1 MQARTAVKYKEE
13 LLFWGESFVFN
24 DIEAVEYIKVN
35 LYCEG
40 DSKRKKKQDRN
51 ILQGSCVVDLLNIE
65 TNVEVEDWIN
75 FKIPRGS
82 PKIDGRTSFVS
93 KNESPVVRIKVKYDT
108 TVILPLDSYTELLE
122 YLQKNYLKL
131 TNILEPVIS
140 TKNKDFIAKTLLKIF
155 CGCGICEQFLV
166 DVIMNEVRK
175 TTDENL
181 TFRGNSLAT
190 KSVDAFM
197 KMIGLSYLRKAIGAT
212 IETIYKC
219 SVDPEID
226 PQRMISENT
235 LEENQKNILKFV
247 EDIWGTVSTSHSY
260 IPNNLKSV
268 FCKVRKECESKS
280 DTLILERVVSS
291 FFFLRF
297 ICPAILSPSL
307 FKLTQKYPNEKVARC
322 LTLVAKV
329 IQNLAN
335 FSRFGGKEQYMD
347 VFNEFVEAEIPAM
360 RNFLSAIA
368 SDNMTD
374 KSEKQNILQ
383 KKCNIEVDL
392 GKELSRIYLLL
403 SNEYTNLSKE
413 SQENLNDLKMILER
427 IQLMCHK
434 SPSAND
440 LRIRNSNIS
449 SGFSDYISYQPDMK
463 VIENSTLMNTG
474 PYEDCSLSVA
484 TEYVSGCSLV
494 TQNLTKQNSKAR
506 AVGRSEL
513 HRNKSLNQ
521 NENIP
526 KKNPRNRSISVQH
539 NIQQKVVSPKRSVP
553 EKTNLAIFSKKDSV
567 KDRISMFSQKS
578 RSASPISKKLPS
590 SNFTQTRSKNTYAAS
605 TPETNNRNEIKDSQ
619 FINRTKTPSQRFHGH
634 LRNGEDKLNTMEPID
649 DSNSNMKSDKSWI
662 KDKNK
667 PLPIKNRSNSTSQ
680 TGRIST
686 VTNSRFKR
694 SQLKTDTLK
703 REIKFSHSHQNR
715 GSHNEFANNQI
726 LSNKNNSNQVE
737 QGSRKQS
744 TQDRTSLFENVEKLD
759 KNTTKTDNEHIATNV
774 YTSKEL
780 IANFT
785 DGHDLSDFSLPDR
798 GQSALSYNSI
808 ENSFDTYVYEQ
819 NNNRCYNNYN
829 TIAWDCGSSDCSYS
843 SDCYSSEGSI
853 GICIEGDNLA
863 DILNGTNNIDI
874 DQR

>member
-1 MQARTAVKYKEE
+1 M
-13 LLFWGESFVFN
+13 
-24 DIEAVEYIKVN
+24 
-35 LYCEG
+35 
-40 DSKRKKKQDRN
+40 
-51 ILQGSCVVDLLNIE
+51 
-65 TNVEVEDWIN
+65 
-75 FKIPRGS
+75 
-82 PKIDGRTSFVS
+82 
-93 KNESPVVRIKVKYDT
+93 
-108 TVILPLDSYTELLE
+108 
-122 YLQKNYLKL
+122 
-131 TNILEPVIS
+131 
-140 TKNKDFIAKTLLKIF
+140 
-155 CGCGICEQFLV
+155 
-166 DVIMNEVRK
+166 
-175 TTDENL
+175 
-181 TFRGNSLAT
+181 
-190 KSVDAFM
+190 
-197 KMIGLSYLRKAIGAT
+197 
-212 IETIYKC
+212 
-219 SVDPEID
+219 
-226 PQRMISENT
+226 
-235 LEENQKNILKFV
+235 
-247 EDIWGTVSTSHSY
+247 
-260 IPNNLKSV
+260 
-268 FCKVRKECESKS
+268 
-280 DTLILERVVSS
+280 
-291 FFFLRF
+291 
-297 ICPAILSPSL
+297 
-307 FKLTQKYPNEKVARC
+307 TQKYPNEKVARC

>member
-226 PQRMISENT
+226 PQRMTSENT

-260 IPNNLKSV
+260 IPHNLKSV

-590 SNFTQTRSKNTYAAS
+590 SNSTQTRSKNTYAAS